1 MFKVAVLLVKRDDL
15 SHEEF
20 VDYWE
25 TTHAPL
31 VEAMPN
37 VRRYTMATPGRPE
50 KSGYDG
56 LAEIYFEDFS
66 AMKEAYATDAG
77 EELQADAANFTDP
90 DATETLF
97 LDETV
102 AFDGE

>member
-25 TTHAPL
+25 SNHAPL
-31 VEAMPN
+31 VEEMPGLD
-37 VRRYTMATPGRPE
+37 RYTVGRPGRPE
-50 KSGYDG
+50 ESPYDG
-56 LAEIYFEDFS
+56 LAELYFEDFS
-66 AMKEAYATDAG
+66 AMRDAYASEAG
-77 EELQADAANFTDP
+77 EAVQADAHEFADM
-90 DATETLF
+90 DASETLF

-102 AFDGE
+102 AFDAE